1 MKKLIIPIIL
11 LAGAYFFIPKFK
23 EIVDGLFSKVKQPI
37 NTPNPLPSST
47 VSTVANNNQANN
59 QN

>member
-23 EIVDGLFSKVKQPI
+23 ELVNGLFSKIK
-37 NTPNPLPSST
+37 TPAKPVFSAPTGGTTLT
-47 VSTVANNNQANN
+47 ETNNSNN